1 MVLGEVIKIVNDE
14 LPFGEKMMYGFIKV
28 KGIKENVFFNLKSS
42 FLKTSFEE
50 LKLGDKVHISFEN
63 TSQGPFANTI
73 TLYPTRS
80 IPQSKSLHSISSKS
94 SEKGL

>member
-1 MVLGEVIKIVNDE
+1 MILGEVIKIVNDE
-14 LPFGEKMMYGFIKV
+14 LPFGEKMKYGFIKV

-42 FLKTSFEE
+42 FEK

-73 TLYPTRS
+73 ALLSRS
-80 IPQSKSLHSISSKS
+80 HKSKSHPSPIPSKHSETSP
-94 SEKGL
+94 L

>member
-14 LPFGEKMMYGFIKV
+14 LPFGKKMKYGFIKV

-42 FLKTSFEE
+42 FLKTSFEK
-50 LKLGDKVHISFEN
+50 LKLGDKVNISFEN

-73 TLYPTRS
+73 TLLSRS
-80 IPQSKSLHSISSKS
+80 QSKSHSSSIPSKH
-94 SEKGL
+94 SETRGL